1 MKRMLPL
8 LLILCLFAALPLL
21 ARAEIIL
28 FEDENGQVILED
40 DGTVGFRPPEEGET
54 RAAEQVIE
62 ETFSPR
68 PADTPLSAAKEKL
81 IREK

>member
-8 LLILCLFAALPLL
+8 LLILCQFAALPLF

-40 DGTVGFRPPEEGET
+40 DGTVGFRP
-54 RAAEQVIE
+54 V
-62 ETFSPR
+62 
-68 PADTPLSAAKEKL
+68 D
-81 IREK
+81 